1 MRGWV
6 SREET
11 RTSTASLLTSVASVQ
26 WLEDSAS
33 GGVRERRFDL
43 DRDGRRIPGLL
54 WTRNEPPADEPAG
67 LVLIGH
73 GASGHKRQDYV
84 LSMARRLVRHHGL
97 AAVAVDGPVHGDRR
111 AEGSSG
117 RQLAFLDFAQ
127 TWSGD
132 PTMTDE
138 MVADF
143 RATVDALTGLDE
155 IREDAIGYWGLSMGT
170 ILGLPFVA
178 AEPRVKAAVLGLMG
192 ATGPTKERIAEDAP
206 RITCPVLF
214 LVQWDDMLF
223 PTETAFA
230 LFDSIGSEDK
240 RLHAAPGPHGAV
252 PEEELVASEVF
263 LAAAFFSPDRSA
275 GADPAMRESS
285 TSTSPRF
292 A

>member
-1 MRGWV
+1 MN
-6 SREET
+6 
-11 RTSTASLLTSVASVQ
+11 
-26 WLEDSAS
+26 WLGESS
-33 GGVRERRFDL
+33 GGGVRERRFDL
-43 DRDGRRIPGLL
+43 HRDGRVIPGLL
-54 WTRNEPPADEPAG
+54 WTPDDRPPDEPAA

-73 GASGHKRQDYV
+73 GASGDKRQDYV
-84 LSMARRLVRHHGL
+84 LSMARRLVRNHGL
-97 AAVAVDGPVHGDRR
+97 AAVAIDGPVHGDRR
-111 AEGSSG
+111 PRDVSDRGG
-117 RQLAFLDFAQ
+117 RQVAFLDFAQ
-127 TWSGD
+127 SWSSD

-143 RATVDALTGLDE
+143 RATVDAVTGLDE
-155 IREDAIGYWGLSMGT
+155 IRAGGIGYWGLSMGT

-230 LFDSIGSEDK
+230 LFDSIGCADK

-252 PEEELVASEVF
+252 PEEELAASEAF
-263 LAAAFFSPDRSA
+263 LARYLAPERS
-275 GADPAMRESS
+275 GR
-285 TSTSPRF
+285 
-292 A
+292 

>member
-1 MRGWV
+1 V
-6 SREET
+6 K
-11 RTSTASLLTSVASVQ
+11 
-26 WLEDSAS
+26 WLEDTTD

-43 DRDGRRIPGLL
+43 ERDERRIPGLL
-54 WTRNEPPADEPAG
+54 WTRGDASVGEPAG

-97 AAVAVDGPVHGDRR
+97 AAVAIDGPVHGDRR
-111 AEGSSG
+111 PAGAPGSPR
-117 RQLAFLDFAQ
+117 RQIAFLDFAQ

-138 MVADF
+138 MVADL

-214 LVQWDDMLF
+214 LVQWDDQLF

-252 PEEELVASEVF
+252 PEEELAASEAF
-263 LAAAFFSPDRSA
+263 LARYLID
-275 GADPAMRESS
+275 
-285 TSTSPRF
+285 
-292 A
+292 